1 MRSLGKISEFFDS
14 LVGVKQGEPL
24 SPLLFILFLNDLADE
39 LEVNVNYFDNDG
51 DEIEQVQKFILL
63 FADDTLLL
71 AETENELQYMLNKL
85 CIYCKKWNIIVNTD
99 KTKIMVFKLSLRP
112 IPLNIYFDEILLESV
127 NNFIYLGVNVSSNG
141 KFFQAQKHLSEQ
153 ATKAMFALKN
163 LFDNKLLCIE
173 DKLKLF
179 DSLVQPIL
187 MYGSE
192 IWGFHKADDVKK
204 AHVRF
209 LKQILGVRLQTSN
222 LAVYGE
228 LSRFPLSILRKIR
241 ILKYWYKIL
250 AFQNSLLYKVYG
262 QQVNDI
268 ARGSFENNWA
278 FQIKSLLDELGFIY
292 IWNEQAITKV
302 QLEMVIQCVYD
313 QYFQNW
319 YGSVHASSKLEVVK
333 CTNKVFHFEKYLKCI
348 KADSRR
354 ISLARLR
361 CSAHK
366 LAIEEGRLRN
376 IERSLR
382 LCQFCNSGA
391 IED

>member
-1 MRSLGKISEFFDS
+1 MRSLGKISECFDS

-39 LEVNVNYFDNDG
+39 LEVNVNYFDTDC

-85 CIYCKKWNIIVNTD
+85 CIYCKIWNIIVNTD

-127 NNFIYLGVNVSSNG
+127 NNFIHLGVNVSSNG

-153 ATKAMFALKN
+153 ATKAMFVLKN

-192 IWGFHKADDVKK
+192 IWGFHKADDVEKV
-204 AHVRF
+204 HVRF
-209 LKQILGVRLQTSN
+209 LKQILGVQLQTSN

-228 LSRFPLSILRKIR
+228 LGRFPLSILRKIC
-241 ILKYWYKIL
+241 IL
-250 AFQNSLLYKVYG
+250 
-262 QQVNDI
+262 
-268 ARGSFENNWA
+268 
-278 FQIKSLLDELGFIY
+278 
-292 IWNEQAITKV
+292 
-302 QLEMVIQCVYD
+302 
-313 QYFQNW
+313 
-319 YGSVHASSKLEVVK
+319 
-333 CTNKVFHFEKYLKCI
+333 
-348 KADSRR
+348 
-354 ISLARLR
+354 
-361 CSAHK
+361 
-366 LAIEEGRLRN
+366 
-376 IERSLR
+376 
-382 LCQFCNSGA
+382 
-391 IED
+391 

>member
-1 MRSLGKISEFFDS
+1 MRSLGKISECFDS

-39 LEVNVNYFDNDG
+39 LEVNVNYFDTDG

-85 CIYCKKWNIIVNTD
+85 CIYCKIWNIIVNTD

-127 NNFIYLGVNVSSNG
+127 NNFIHLGVNVSSNG

-153 ATKAMFALKN
+153 ATKAMFVLKN

-192 IWGFHKADDVKK
+192 IWGFHKADDVEKV
-204 AHVRF
+204 HVRF

-228 LSRFPLSILRKIR
+228 LGRFPLSILRKIC
-241 ILKYWYKIL
+241 IL
-250 AFQNSLLYKVYG
+250 
-262 QQVNDI
+262 
-268 ARGSFENNWA
+268 
-278 FQIKSLLDELGFIY
+278 
-292 IWNEQAITKV
+292 
-302 QLEMVIQCVYD
+302 
-313 QYFQNW
+313 
-319 YGSVHASSKLEVVK
+319 
-333 CTNKVFHFEKYLKCI
+333 
-348 KADSRR
+348 
-354 ISLARLR
+354 
-361 CSAHK
+361 
-366 LAIEEGRLRN
+366 
-376 IERSLR
+376 
-382 LCQFCNSGA
+382 
-391 IED
+391 